1 MEVLFPFL
9 FNGLTFFFDS
19 GPTSGVKATFYLD
32 VHDVRT
38 PVNITQGD
46 VSNTLKAAVNNS
58 LQPFQVDHSSI
69 NLIHLDVGRW
79 KLFFEAR
86 LYV

>member
-9 FNGLTFFFDS
+9 FNGLTFFFDRDRGS
-19 GPTSGVKATFYLD
+19 SSAVKVNFYLD

-46 VSNTLKAAVNNS
+46 VSNALKAAVNNS
-58 LQPFQVDHSSI
+58 LQPFQVDHSRI
-69 NLIHLDVGRW
+69 TLIHRDVGR
-79 KLFFEAR
+79 
-86 LYV
+86 